1 MEEQLFIRDAEM
13 AETWMA
19 AREAVLMS
27 EDDGGPAD
35 ALLKKHHD
43 FEKALAAQV
52 KSVPASRYS
61 SGYPLTRT
69 CPSPISLSC
78 LYIISLIKLT
88 QYCL

>member
-27 EDDGGPAD
+27 EDDGGSTD

-43 FEKALAAQV
+43 FERALNAQV
-52 KSVPASRYS
+52 ISSTLSV
-61 SGYPLTRT
+61 
-69 CPSPISLSC
+69 
-78 LYIISLIKLT
+78 
-88 QYCL
+88 Q

>member
-27 EDDGGPAD
+27 EDDGGSAD

-43 FEKALAAQV
+43 FERALNAQV
-52 KSVPASRYS
+52 INRFFCEKYPFYTLFYKTLSSSPYS
-61 SGYPLTRT
+61 
-69 CPSPISLSC
+69 
-78 LYIISLIKLT
+78 
-88 QYCL
+88 